1 VVVLL
6 GVLFF
11 VLWRRRASRRNP
23 DAVHSQK
30 QLEARP
36 LSPPRVAPVVPAM
49 PVTVRPYVNE
59 DHRRAYSKVERERVR
74 RTYYT
79 DSSPVSPSGDASPP
93 SYAE

>member
-1 VVVLL
+1 VVILL

-11 VLWRRRASRRNP
+11 VLWRRRANRRNP
-23 DAVHSQK
+23 NAVPQK

-49 PVTVRPYVNE
+49 PVTARPYVNE

-79 DSSPVSPSGDASPP
+79 DSSLTSPNGDASPP